1 MYTLDLEKTEKS
13 EIKLLTSIGSQKKQE
28 NSRNNI
34 YFCFTDYT
42 KAFDFFEEEEMT
54 DDEMVGWHHQLNGH
68 EFEQTPGDGE
78 GQGSLVC
85 GSPRGGKELDMT

>member
-54 DDEMVGWHHQLNGH
+54 EDEMAEWHHQLNGCLIKLQEMVKDREVWCVAVH
-68 EFEQTPGDGE
+68 E
-78 GQGSLVC
+78 V
-85 GSPRGGKELDMT
+85 GKSWI